1 MPTDVD
7 SRASDDVVRSLER
20 GLEVIEVMS
29 RAQTSLTLADISRLC
44 DTTRATARRLVLTL
58 KELGYVAFD
67 GYAYSLRPRVMDL
80 GDAYLSGLGLP
91 QVAHPHLARLAATVQ
106 DTCSLTVLDEFDV
119 VYVDRV
125 RASRLMTVNI
135 DIGTRFPAYATSTG
149 RILLAALPEESV
161 EDYLS
166 TLEAEPLTEMT
177 TTSAPGLREEISRAR
192 REGFAIANQE
202 LDMGLRSVAAPVRAS
217 TGAVVAAVVVS
228 TQVTRTPLD
237 ILRTQVVP
245 QLLETA
251 TSIGTDFSAL
261 RDEKLHRGT

>member
-1 MPTDVD
+1 MPIDVEG
-7 SRASDDVVRSLER
+7 RAADDVVRSLER

-29 RAQTSLTLADISRLC
+29 RAQRSLTLADVSRLC
-44 DTTRATARRLVLTL
+44 GTTRATARRLVLTL

-80 GDAYLSGLGLP
+80 GDAYLSGLALP
-91 QVAHPHLARLAATVQ
+91 RVAHPHLTRLAAKVQ

-149 RILLAALPEESV
+149 RVLLAALPEEMV

-177 TTSAPGLREEISRAR
+177 TTSAAGLLEEITRAR
-192 REGFAIANQE
+192 RSGFAIADQE
-202 LDMGLRSVAAPVRAS
+202 LDVGLRSVAAPVRANS
-217 TGAVVAAVVVS
+217 GDVVAAVVVS

-237 ILRTQVVP
+237 ILRSRVVP
-245 QLLETA
+245 QLLQTA
-251 TSIGTDFSAL
+251 TSIGAEFSAF
-261 RDEKLHRGT
+261 RDEKSHRGS